1 MNNKILFFYPG
12 DIEGKNVEHVAASGR
27 VKNLSRIIEKTG
39 YEVILIGTEDVSDP
53 KINIKSGITETKVD
67 GFKTYIIKVN
77 NNKNSFFSD
86 GKLLYKYLERIYQ
99 KNPEISKIIFYGTT
113 LRFSRSINKFC
124 KRNQLESIS
133 SVNEWGNIN
142 TQGKLNF
149 YLQKLGI
156 SFVRRNFNKTI
167 VISTLMEKYFR
178 KNKNNITVRVPSVF
192 DISKYSEIVEEYLKN
207 IRKQKYSDTN
217 NSIKFA
223 YAGSIKNQ
231 KDYTANFIIA
241 LSKLESSLL
250 EKCRFYIYGSTEE
263 SLLNALEELGE
274 KKSLDKLTDT
284 LVFKGF
290 YPHEEL
296 IEELYKLDFMVLLRP
311 DLPYANA
318 GFPTK
323 FGESLTLGLPVFANI
338 TSDLDLFM
346 KDGINSI
353 VVESEKVSDIV
364 RSLEDIIGKF
374 EYPNYEM
381 KINAFDTG
389 KKFFDLNNYVESMTL
404 FLGKSNEK

>member
-12 DIEGKNVEHVAASGR
+12 DIAGKNVEHVAASGR

-39 YEVILIGTEDVSDP
+39 YEVILIGTEDVSNP
-53 KINIKSGITETKVD
+53 KINIESGITETKVEN
-67 GFKTYIIKVN
+67 FKTYIIKVN
-77 NNKNSFFSD
+77 NDKNSFFSD
-86 GKLLYKYLERIYQ
+86 GKILYKYLERIY
-99 KNPEISKIIFYGTT
+99 KENPEISKIIFYGTT

-124 KRNQLESIS
+124 KNNHLESIS

-142 TQGKLNF
+142 TQGRLNF

-156 SFVRRNFNKTI
+156 SYVRRNFDKTI
-167 VISTLMEKYFR
+167 VISTLMESYFN

-192 DISKYSEIVEEYLKN
+192 DVSKYSQAVEKYLED
-207 IRKQKYSDTN
+207 IRKQKDSEVDN
-217 NSIKFA
+217 FIKFT

-241 LSKLESSLL
+241 LSRLNSNLL
-250 EKCRFYIYGSTEE
+250 EKCKFYIYGSTKE
-263 SLLNALEELGE
+263 SLQKALEELGE
-274 KKSLDKLTDT
+274 EKSIDKLADV

-296 IEELYKLDFMVLLRP
+296 ISELYKLDFMVLLRP

-364 RSLEDIIGKF
+364 TSLEDIISKF

-389 KKFFDLNNYVESMTL
+389 KKFFDLNNYVESMAL